1 MVLGDWSGLCNG
13 RLRRLALRGEI
24 LVRDDG
30 PYDWYFIV
38 LLYGLGLLAIWVVVM
53 VTFGFDKI
61 VDTLLERL

>member
-1 MVLGDWSGLCNG
+1 M
-13 RLRRLALRGEI
+13 
-24 LVRDDG
+24 RDDG